1 MGGRHM
7 LLEKNEQGKILL
19 QIARTAISRAL
30 RVFNVP
36 ATEVDENMA
45 WLFRPGATFVT
56 LTQWGELR
64 GCIGS
69 LQACDPLIEDVSNNA
84 VSAALYDPRFSPL
97 AADEL
102 DTVSL
107 EVSLLSEL
115 QPLGFTS
122 EADALAQ
129 LRPDIDGI
137 VFEYGPYRST
147 FLPQVWES
155 LPQPQQFLA
164 RLKSKARLSEDFWAE
179 DVKLSR
185 YTVSKWCETDYSK
198 EYVNG

>member
-1 MGGRHM
+1 MSH
-7 LLEKNEQGKILL
+7 EKNEQGKILL

-30 RVFNVP
+30 RVPSAP

-45 WLFRPGATFVT
+45 WLYRPGATFVT

-84 VSAALYDPRFSPL
+84 VSAALYDPRFLPL
-97 AADEL
+97 TADEL
-102 DTVSL
+102 DTVNL

-129 LRPDIDGI
+129 LRPDIDGV

>member
-1 MGGRHM
+1 MS
-7 LLEKNEQGKILL
+7 LEKNEQGKILL
-19 QIARTAISRAL
+19 QIARAAISHAL
-30 RVFNVP
+30 HVSGVS
-36 ATEVDENMA
+36 AAEVDENMP
-45 WLFRPGATFVT
+45 WLSKPGATFVT
-56 LTQWGELR
+56 LMQWGELR

-102 DTVSL
+102 ETVSV

-115 QPLGFTS
+115 QSLDFSS

-129 LRPDIDGI
+129 LRPDIDGV
-137 VFEYGPYRST
+137 VFEYGSYRST

-164 RLKSKARLSEDFWAE
+164 KLKSKARLSENFWAE
-179 DVKLSR
+179 DIKLSR
-185 YTVSKWCETDYSK
+185 YTVSKWRETDYSK
-198 EYVNG
+198 ECAHG

>member
-1 MGGRHM
+1 MS
-7 LLEKNEQGKILL
+7 LEKNEQGKILL
-19 QIARTAISRAL
+19 QIARSAISRAL
-30 RVFNVP
+30 HVSGIS
-36 ATEVDENMA
+36 AAEVDENMP
-45 WLFRPGATFVT
+45 WLSKPGATFVT

-102 DTVSL
+102 ESISL

-129 LRPDIDGI
+129 LRPDIDGV

-164 RLKSKARLSEDFWAE
+164 KLKSKARLSEDFWAE

-198 EYVNG
+198 EYANG

>member
-1 MGGRHM
+1 M
-7 LLEKNEQGKILL
+7 LVEKNEQGKILL

-30 RVFNVP
+30 RVSSAP
-36 ATEVDENMA
+36 AAEVDENMP
-45 WLFRPGATFVT
+45 WLSEPGATFVT

-102 DTVSL
+102 GTVSL

-129 LRPDIDGI
+129 LRPDIDGV

-155 LPQPQQFLA
+155 FPQPRQFLA

-185 YTVSKWCETDYSK
+185 YTVSKWRETDYSK
-198 EYVNG
+198 EYANG

>member
-1 MGGRHM
+1 MSP
-7 LLEKNEQGKILL
+7 EENEQGKILL
-19 QIARTAISRAL
+19 QIARVAISGAL
-30 RVFNVP
+30 HVP
-36 ATEVDENMA
+36 CAPAIVDENMS
-45 WLFRPGATFVT
+45 WFFQPGASFVT

-84 VSAALYDPRFSPL
+84 VSAALHDLRFTPL
-97 AADEL
+97 VADEL
-102 DTVSL
+102 DTVNV

-115 QPLGFTS
+115 QPLVFSS
-122 EADALAQ
+122 EADAVAQ
-129 LRPDIDGI
+129 LRPAIDGI

-164 RLKSKARLSEDFWAE
+164 KLKSKAGLSEDFWAE
-179 DVKLSR
+179 GIQLSR
-185 YTVSKWCETDYSK
+185 YTVAKWRETDYSK
-198 EYVNG
+198 EYTHG

>member
-1 MGGRHM
+1 MS
-7 LLEKNEQGKILL
+7 LEKNEQGKILL

-30 RVFNVP
+30 HMPYVP
-36 ATEVDENMA
+36 AVVDENTP
-45 WLFRPGATFVT
+45 WLSQSGATFVT

-64 GCIGS
+64 GCVGS

-84 VSAALYDPRFSPL
+84 ISAALYDSRFVPL

-122 EADALAQ
+122 ETDALAQ
-129 LRPDIDGI
+129 LRPNIDGL

-164 RLKSKARLSEDFWAE
+164 RLKSKARLSEDFWDE
-179 DVKLSR
+179 DIKLSR
-185 YTVSKWCETDYSK
+185 YTVSKWRETDYSR
-198 EYVNG
+198 EYAHG

>member
-1 MGGRHM
+1 MSH
-7 LLEKNEQGKILL
+7 EKNEQGKILL

-30 RVFNVP
+30 RVPSVP
-36 ATEVDENMA
+36 ATEVDENMV
-45 WLFRPGATFVT
+45 WLHRPGATFVT

-84 VSAALYDPRFSPL
+84 VSAALHDPRFMPL

-102 DTVSL
+102 ETVSV

-115 QPLGFTS
+115 QSLDFSS

-129 LRPDIDGI
+129 LRPDIDGV
-137 VFEYGPYRST
+137 VFEYGSYRST

-164 RLKSKARLSEDFWAE
+164 KLKSKARLSENFWAE

>member
-1 MGGRHM
+1 MS
-7 LLEKNEQGKILL
+7 LEKNEQGKILL

-30 RVFNVP
+30 HVP
-36 ATEVDENMA
+36 GTSAAEVEENMS
-45 WLFRPGATFVT
+45 WLSKPGATFVT

-84 VSAALYDPRFSPL
+84 VSAALYDPRFLPL

-102 DTVSL
+102 DTVNL

-115 QPLGFTS
+115 QSLGFTS

-147 FLPQVWES
+147 VCPPVWER

-164 RLKSKARLSEDFWAE
+164 RLKSKARLSENFWAE

-185 YTVSKWCETDYSK
+185 YTVSKWRETDYSK
-198 EYVNG
+198 EYANG

>member
-1 MGGRHM
+1 MTGSI
-7 LLEKNEQGKILL
+7 EKNEQGRILL
-19 QIARTAISRAL
+19 QIARTAISSAL
-30 RVFNVP
+30 RVHCAP
-36 ATEVDENMA
+36 AAVDDYMF
-45 WLFRPGATFVT
+45 WLSRPGATFVT
-56 LTQWGELR
+56 LTQRGELR

-69 LQACDPLIEDVSNNA
+69 LQACDPLLEDVSSNA
-84 VSAALYDPRFSPL
+84 VSAALHDPRFMPL
-97 AADEL
+97 TTGEL
-102 DTVSL
+102 DSVSV

-115 QPLGFTS
+115 QPLRFAS

-164 RLKSKARLSEDFWAE
+164 KLKSKARLSDDFWAE
-179 DVKLSR
+179 GIKLSR
-185 YTVSKWCETDYSK
+185 YTVSKWREADYSR
-198 EYVNG
+198 EYTHG